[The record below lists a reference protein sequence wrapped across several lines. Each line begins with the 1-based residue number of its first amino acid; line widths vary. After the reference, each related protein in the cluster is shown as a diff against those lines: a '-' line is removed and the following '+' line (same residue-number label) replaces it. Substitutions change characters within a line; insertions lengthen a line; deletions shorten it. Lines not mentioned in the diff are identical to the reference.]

1 MELSQENLEN
11 FTNSVIQ
18 VFGLVEKVGEGVK
31 NFSAGDLVAC
41 AGGGFASHLRENTST
56 RKFSGENKKKENL
69 HLYSTVALGSIAMHA
84 VRRSKISI
92 GEISLVV
99 GLGFIGQITM
109 QILRVNRG

>member
-41 AGGGFASHLRENTST
+41 GGGGFASHLEKILVPENLVVKTKK
-56 RKFSGENKKKENL
+56 RKFTSLFNRCSWINC
-69 HLYSTVALGSIAMHA
+69 HA
-84 VRRSKISI
+84 RSKKIK
-92 GEISLVV
+92 
-99 GLGFIGQITM
+99 
-109 QILRVNRG
+109 N

>member
-18 VFGLVEKVGEGVK
+18 VRLVEKVGEGVK

-41 AGGGFASHLRENTST
+41 GGGGFASIFAENTST
-56 RKFSGENKKKENL
+56 RKFSGENKKKKNL

-84 VRRSKISI
+84 VRRSK
-92 GEISLVV
+92 LVLV
-99 GLGFIGQITM
+99 KL
-109 QILRVNRG
+109 VW

>member
-1 MELSQENLEN
+1 M
-11 FTNSVIQ
+11 V
-18 VFGLVEKVGEGVK
+18 LVEKVGEGVK

-41 AGGGFASHLRENTST
+41 GGGGFASHAEKILVPENLVVKT
-56 RKFSGENKKKENL
+56 KKKENL

-109 QILRVNRG
+109 QILQFAGVGFWYRSKRRFS